1 MILVLGGG
9 LAGMATAHHLRRLL
23 PDVPRLVLE
32 KEAVPG
38 GLSRSRRAGGFTFD
52 FTGHYLHLR
61 DPGTIAFV
69 DELVGDRMMQVER
82 RAFIHSQGA
91 RLDFP
96 YQANLHGLP
105 PEAVAR
111 MLVDF
116 VEAAKTPLPERP
128 EELPFGEW
136 ARRVFG
142 AGIAEG
148 FMIPYNT
155 KLFGCAPD
163 ELTSEWVSWAVPR
176 PDLAQVINGAL
187 GLRNAGMG
195 YNPSFRYPKEGGIG
209 ILAEALAGRVA
220 DDLRCGA
227 AVVSIDARE
236 RRVVLQGGEVLPFEQ
251 VVSTLPLPY
260 LLQRIRGVDGCPGLG
275 MTLAEM
281 AGTLRWSAV
290 VDLELGV
297 EREPIADG
305 AHWIYFPDADVPF
318 YRVGFPS
325 NVSRSLAPAG
335 CSSLSVEFH
344 HRPGAPLPPTESLV
358 AQARAGLERAGILR
372 PADRIVH
379 AEAALLDPAY
389 VLFDRRRTPT
399 VEAAMRRLAKAGI
412 RSIGRF
418 GAWTYS
424 YMERA
429 LLDGQEA
436 AEAIAAERSA

>member
-1 MILVLGGG
+1 MILILGGG
-9 LAGMATAHHLRRLL
+9 LAGLATAFHLRRLL
-23 PDVPRLVLE
+23 PGVPRLVLE
-32 KEAVPG
+32 KEALPG
-38 GLSRSRRAGGFTFD
+38 GLSRSRHVDGFTFD

-69 DELVGDRMMQVER
+69 EELVGDRMTQVER
-82 RAFIHSQGA
+82 RAFIHSRGA

-105 PEAVAR
+105 PSAVAR
-111 MLVDF
+111 MVLDF
-116 VEAAKTPLPERP
+116 FEASKVPLPERP

-148 FMIPYNT
+148 FMIPYNA

-176 PDLAQVINGAL
+176 PDLAQVVNGAL
-187 GLRNAGMG
+187 GIRNAGMG
-195 YNPSFRYPKEGGIG
+195 YNPRFRYPREGGIG
-209 ILAEALAGRVA
+209 ILAEALAERVGA
-220 DDLRCGA
+220 DLRCGA

-260 LLQRIRGVDGCPGLG
+260 LLQRVRGVDGCPGLG

-281 AGTLRWSAV
+281 AGALRWAAV
-290 VDLELGV
+290 IDLELGV
-297 EREPIADG
+297 DRAEIAEG
-305 AHWIYFPDADVPF
+305 AHWVYFPDPGVPF

-325 NVSRSLAPAG
+325 NVARSLAPAG
-335 CSSLSVEFH
+335 CSSLSVEFP
-344 HRPGAPLPPTESLV
+344 HRPGAPLPPTGTLV
-358 AQARAGLERAGILR
+358 AAARAGLEAAGILR
-372 PADRIVH
+372 PSDRIVC

-399 VEAAMRRLAKAGI
+399 VEAAMRRLGKVGI

-429 LLDGQEA
+429 LLDGKEA
-436 AEAIAAERSA
+436 AEAIAAERLA

>member
-1 MILVLGGG
+1 MILILGGG
-9 LAGMATAHHLRRLL
+9 LAGLATAYHLRRLL
-23 PDVPRLVLE
+23 PGVPRLVLE
-32 KEAVPG
+32 KEPVPG
-38 GLSRSRRAGGFTFD
+38 GLSRSRRVDGFTFD

-61 DPGTIAFV
+61 DAETTAFV
-69 DELVGDRMMQVER
+69 EELTGGRMMQVER
-82 RAFIHSQGA
+82 RAFICSRGA

-105 PEAVAR
+105 PELVAK
-111 MLVDF
+111 MLLDF
-116 VEAAKTPLPERP
+116 VEAAKTPLPARP

-142 AGIAEG
+142 DGIAEG

-163 ELTSEWVSWAVPR
+163 ELTAEWVSWAVPR
-176 PDLAQVINGAL
+176 PDLAQVVHGAL
-187 GLRNAGMG
+187 GLKNAGMG
-195 YNPSFRYPKEGGIG
+195 YNPRFRYPQEGGIG
-209 ILAEALAGRVA
+209 ILAEALAERVG

-227 AVVSIDARE
+227 SVVSIDARE
-236 RRVVLQGGEVLPFEQ
+236 RRVVLQGGEVLPFEA

-260 LLQRIRGVDGCPGLG
+260 LLQRVRGIDGCPGLG

-281 AGTLRWSAV
+281 AGALRWSAV
-290 VDLELGV
+290 IDLELGIDRPGV
-297 EREPIADG
+297 ADG
-305 AHWIYFPDADVPF
+305 AHWIYFPDPELPF

-325 NVSRSLAPAG
+325 NVARSLAPAG
-335 CSSLSVEFH
+335 CSSLSVEFF
-344 HRPGAPLPPTESLV
+344 HRPGTPLPPTESLV
-358 AQARAGLERAGILR
+358 AQTRAGLEATGVLR
-372 PADRIVH
+372 PADRIVC

-389 VLFDRRRTPT
+389 VLFDARRTPT
-399 VEAAMRRLAKAGI
+399 VEAAMRRLNGAGI

-429 LLDGQEA
+429 LLDGRDA
-436 AEAIAAERSA
+436 AAAIAAERLA